1 MNIRNDEK
9 ETQQKDSIGKFTGFF
24 LFRNLING
32 YNEAKDSPDEER
44 YKIKKYGVISIILA
58 IIALVIS
65 VSCLLCSVT
74 GVDFWGFSYVVML
87 LIFIIGGVIISALLS
102 IYSFIFAVMQV
113 RLNRRASGIIGIV
126 LSVLSVV
133 SSILLVVFMIL

>member
-1 MNIRNDEK
+1 MNIREEK
-9 ETQQKDSIGKFTGFF
+9 ELKNKDSIGKFTGFF

-32 YNEAKDSPDEER
+32 YNEAKDSLDEER
-44 YKIKKYGVISIILA
+44 IKIKKYGVFSIVLA
-58 IIALVIS
+58 IIALIIS
-65 VSCLLCSVT
+65 VSCLFCSIT

-87 LIFIIGGVIISALLS
+87 LIFIVGGVVISALFA
-102 IYSFIFAVMQV
+102 IYSFVFAVMQV

-126 LSVLSVV
+126 LSVLAMI